1 MTTAT
6 ATRTNGAASELQQAI
21 ESEQTIAQ
29 DAEAIRASKPLDAAL
44 LGKLMP
50 LLRKPIPSG
59 FIVTTGVVTG
69 KPYESTGVKSMQV
82 QVNRMD
88 AVLGATNWGWRT
100 EWFDDGKVAE
110 VTVWIGPEDAP
121 LVRRAARGGVKQA
134 STQGN
139 LYKGSET
146 NAGKLA
152 FARVGPGWEVYVGA
166 ADLDPDVSE
175 DAAKA
180 QAGAPDEPADPKP
193 SAQAVEAV
201 EKIIAAADL
210 SDHLEAKLRG
220 FGVKSMADLSRDQLM
235 ILHAWATGTEN
246 GGGS

>member
-1 MTTAT
+1 MATTTA
-6 ATRTNGAASELQQAI
+6 NGATSELQQAI
-21 ESEQTIAQ
+21 ASEQEIA
-29 DAEAIRASKPLDAAL
+29 DEAAVIRGDVRELTPELFMEL
-44 LGKLMP
+44 RP
-50 LLRKPIPSG
+50 LLRRPIPSG

-88 AVLGATNWGWRT
+88 GVLGATNWGWRT
-100 EWFDDGKVAE
+100 EWFDEGKVAE

-180 QAGAPDEPADPKP
+180 QAGATDEPKGDDKLSP
-193 SAQAVEAV
+193 QAAEAI
-201 EKIIAAADL
+201 EKIVNAAELD
-210 SDHLEAKLRG
+210 DHLPTKLRS
-220 FGVKSMADLSRDQLM
+220 FGVSKVTDLTREQGML
-235 ILHAWATGTEN
+235 LHAWATGTEN
-246 GGGS
+246 GGGE

>member
-1 MTTAT
+1 MTAT
-6 ATRTNGAASELQQAI
+6 ATRQNGAVSELQQALS
-21 ESEQTIAQ
+21 SEEQIASEAAEIRATQ
-29 DAEAIRASKPLDAAL
+29 ALDAEL
-44 LGKLMP
+44 LAKLIP
-50 LLRKPIPSG
+50 LLRKPIPPG

-82 QVNRMD
+82 QINRMD
-88 AVLGATNWGWRT
+88 GVLGQTNWGWKT
-100 EWFDDGKVAE
+100 EWFDEGKVAE
-110 VTVWIGPEDAP
+110 VTVWIGREEDP

-152 FARVGPGWEVYVGA
+152 FARIGPGWEVYVGA

-180 QAGAPDEPADPKP
+180 QASGPAEPTGDEKLSPQAAGAI
-193 SAQAVEAV
+193 
-201 EKIIAAADL
+201 EKIVKAAELD
-210 SDHLEAKLRG
+210 DHLPAKLRG
-220 FGVKSMADLSRDQLM
+220 FGVSKITDLTREQGML
-235 ILHAWATGTEN
+235 LHAWATGTD